1 MKITA
6 CVCYPIYVEIEIP
19 DTASEEE
26 KREALLNEADQR
38 FETSSITPV
47 ITECSDESLVE

>member
-6 CVCYPIYVEIEIP
+6 CVCYPVYVEVEVP

-26 KREALLNEADQR
+26 KREVLLNEADQK
-38 FETSSITPV
+38 FESSSIAPV
-47 ITECSDESLVE
+47 ITECSDESLLE